1 MQQQYTVIIKNERY
15 AQIKNFQVVFLAVIA
30 IIFCVA
36 GYFENNMFNFAWPC
50 FICFSLFF
58 AINQEDFKRYKFL
71 RSTNFLSLGFLF
83 AVAGSF
89 FMLEWWI
96 TLLVVV
102 MGILQLFIK
111 SQYDIE
117 INEEFV
123 FLKTFPQKKVGWQSL
138 QNVIIKDEL
147 LTIDYNNNKIF
158 QAEIMPLLSKIGS
171 EKEFND
177 FCHLQLQVHK
187 Q

>member
-1 MQQQYTVIIKNERY
+1 MQRQYTVIIKNERY
-15 AQIKNFQVVFLAVIA
+15 ARIKIFQIIFLSVLAVI
-30 IIFCVA
+30 FCVI
-36 GYFENNMFNFAWPC
+36 GYFENDMFNFAWPC

-58 AINQEDFKRYKFL
+58 AINQEHFKHNKFL
-71 RSTNFLSLGFLF
+71 QSTNFLLIGFLF

-96 TLLVVV
+96 TVLFFIIT
-102 MGILQLFIK
+102 ILQLFIK
-111 SQYDIE
+111 SQYEIE
-117 INEEFV
+117 VNENSV
-123 FLKTFPQKKVGWQSL
+123 FLKIFPQKNVGWQSL
-138 QNVIIKDEL
+138 QNVIIKDDL

-177 FCHLQLQVHK
+177 FCRLQLQLHK